1 MNCDAW
7 CLERE
12 ERGSTNKVLSKA
24 KLYFP
29 GFISDTTITA
39 GLQLK

>member
-1 MNCDAW
+1 MLGVWKEKKGDQ
-7 CLERE
+7 LIKF
-12 ERGSTNKVLSKA
+12 SQKA